1 MLLIYNMK
9 HLIVSALLENLTNIP
24 KKQEPFCV
32 GEKGKRYPN
41 TQTIIESVLEHKA
54 IICVKIVSWKD
65 RPHIKL

>member
-1 MLLIYNMK
+1 MK

-54 IICVKIVSWKD
+54 IICVKIVS
-65 RPHIKL
+65 